1 MSVRLVS
8 WEEEDGPLTE
18 KRLMG
23 VLERE
28 GYEVAVYA
36 HRQGTVFPEHE
47 HAQEKCDAVVEGFLR
62 IAVGET
68 VYELKPGIESIEVLL
83 FPPVGRGSDVG
94 VAASRN
100 ILDAIQDLDS
110 QVRVLGGLGVSRQVR
125 EICPD
130 EVRQQSLEFRFGQS
144 RLTRGVVPAA
154 SAIELRL
161 DAPSGDP

>member
-36 HRQGTVFPEHE
+36 YRQGTVFPEHE

-62 IAVGET
+62 ISVGET
-68 VYELKPGIESIEVLL
+68 VYDLKPGDRLYLPAGTRHCAEVI
-83 FPPVGRGSDVG
+83 GRRTVVS
-94 VAASRN
+94 
-100 ILDAIQDLDS
+100 LDGTLW
-110 QVRVLGGLGVSRQVR
+110 
-125 EICPD
+125 
-130 EVRQQSLEFRFGQS
+130 
-144 RLTRGVVPAA
+144 
-154 SAIELRL
+154 
-161 DAPSGDP
+161 